1 MKGVT
6 EMKYIDQI
14 IIQEKDAVGMSAA
27 EVYKCQIEDQVVY
40 LKRIDVKYSQTTY
53 SVKREAEVMLWLDG
67 KLNVPKVVEYGK
79 KENNEYLIM
88 SEIKGKSI
96 DDFAEEPMQYITYL
110 ADAIKLLHAV
120 DVSNC
125 PFSSQVDMRLEELDY
140 LLKNNL
146 ADTDTDNWE
155 DSTEFTDP
163 QELYSWLCDNKPQ
176 EELVFS
182 HGDISNLMIQDDEIF
197 FFDLARCG
205 LADKWLDISMCVREI
220 RNHYHNPDYENLFY
234 DMLGMEPDYEK
245 IDYYLLL
252 DEMF

>member
-120 DVSNC
+120 VVSNC

-220 RNHYHNPDYENLFY
+220 RNYYHNPDYENLFY